1 MGDGPLPLYLRCLF
15 LRASRLGARVRP
27 GRRRTRGCAGFIVH
41 GTLCRKRTHPMFCTP
56 QSHPCTRHVPF
67 MV

>member
-41 GTLCRKRTHPMFCTP
+41 GA
-56 QSHPCTRHVPF
+56 VPF
-67 MV
+67 KKTRTFSGLHT